1 MNPVIAL
8 PRRWWDARSVAFRKI
23 TRTLVLLLLTGAVS
37 LLVGLSTATASSPVG
52 PHEAEWSTTLN
63 SRLTL
68 DLGPLGTISH
78 ASPAGPFGVDVVIG
92 EIPGEFS
99 SSQVDTDSLGQAL
112 SADG

>member
-1 MNPVIAL
+1 MIAL
-8 PRRWWDARSVAFRKI
+8 LRRWWDARSVAFRKI

-68 DLGPLGTISH
+68 DLGPLTVGKVYLMFTHPIDLVQIYDTPFH
-78 ASPAGPFGVDVVIG
+78 ASAKVRI
-92 EIPGEFS
+92 
-99 SSQVDTDSLGQAL
+99 
-112 SADG
+112 